1 MLEKGILDEFVNLI
15 DDVIDFM
22 SYYVRKW
29 DSEKERLMRSPIFF
43 YVHQILLPSSYAIYC
58 DVLIGNL
65 PACFMQLRFMLEALA
80 KCYISEN
87 VGSIKNYNV
96 FSKMLSLEDVLEE
109 EKISLSKVLDEFGE
123 NIQIND
129 KASKLWHKLS
139 QDWVHYKGFVK
150 RFLDYIAAHGI
161 PPSYSIMVPSDY
173 SDEDIELLTELI
185 NRIKEF
191 REILKVV
198 YQNIQ
203 QQ

>member
-1 MLEKGILDEFVNLI
+1 
-15 DDVIDFM
+15 
-22 SYYVRKW
+22 
-29 DSEKERLMRSPIFF
+29 
-43 YVHQILLPSSYAIYC
+43 
-58 DVLIGNL
+58 
-65 PACFMQLRFMLEALA
+65 
-80 KCYISEN
+80 
-87 VGSIKNYNV
+87 
-96 FSKMLSLEDVLEE
+96 MLSLEEVLEG

-123 NIQIND
+123 SIRIND

-150 RFLDYIAAHGI
+150 RFLDNITAHGI
-161 PPSYSIMVPSDY
+161 PPAYSIMVPSEY
-173 SDEDIELLTELI
+173 FDEDIGLLTELV